1 MPAHPHQPFIV
12 GLGGTMREHSYSRA
26 ALKEALRI
34 AESLGA
40 CTELLD
46 LYELDLPIFRPNTA
60 IDDYPSDK
68 RSVIKRLIDAAR
80 RADGMI
86 WSSPTYHGTISG
98 VLKNALD
105 HLDLMDNDHPPYLQN
120 RVVGLMALTDRQTIL
135 TMLSSAYELRA
146 WVAPTQVVLSIY
158 DDYDEHLA
166 LREGKSVRYIARM
179 VGELME
185 FVERRK

>member
-1 MPAHPHQPFIV
+1 MPSHPHQPLIV
-12 GLGGTMREHSYSRA
+12 GLGGTMREHSYSRS

-34 AESLGA
+34 AESHGA

-46 LYELDLPIFRPNTA
+46 LFELDLPVFRPSTA
-60 IDDYPSDK
+60 INAYPADK
-68 RSVIKRLIDAAR
+68 RTGVSRLIDAAR

-120 RVVGLMALTDRQTIL
+120 RVVGLMALSDRQTIL

-146 WVAPTQVVLSIY
+146 WVTPTQVVLSKH
-158 DDYDEHLA
+158 DDFDEHLA
-166 LREGKSVRYIARM
+166 LREGKAIRHINRM
-179 VGELME
+179 VGEMLE